1 MGVNAGVGEES
12 DDRLLCRRV
21 ALEVHGRHHVRPAQK
36 LWVSRLL
43 RVRVLATVVGTHPR
57 GGGRGHR
64 RNEEEEASELR
75 LFRWSSSWMP
85 GLGFFFV
92 FYLD

>member
-1 MGVNAGVGEES
+1 MGVSAGVGEES
-12 DDRLLCRRV
+12 EDRLLCRRV
-21 ALEVHGRHHVRPAQK
+21 ALEAHGGHHGRPAQK
-36 LWVSRLL
+36 LRVSRLL

-75 LFRWSSSWMP
+75 LFRRSSSWMP